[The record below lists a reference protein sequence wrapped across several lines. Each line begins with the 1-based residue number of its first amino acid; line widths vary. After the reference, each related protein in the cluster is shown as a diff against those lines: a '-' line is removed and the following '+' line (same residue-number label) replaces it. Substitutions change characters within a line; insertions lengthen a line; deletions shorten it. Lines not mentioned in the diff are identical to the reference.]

1 MTFDGLRR
9 RAASLGLAVR
19 GGFHPQPGEFDRLL
33 PEARI
38 ATMIL
43 LGFTGGEQWGCYQS
57 SAEAGDGLPHPLDRW
72 SRRVIGALAEE
83 FGGLGLYADG
93 APPQLPFQRLALRSE
108 PVHQS
113 PIGLLI
119 HPEWGLW
126 HAYRGALALPD
137 RIELPTLAPS
147 VHPCS
152 SCALKPCLTSCPVQ
166 AFRPGSFDVAAC
178 VDFVSSAAGSECRE
192 RGCRA
197 RRSCPVGTPYRY
209 PEDQAQFHM
218 RAFLRCFPARSR
230 ISR

>member
-33 PEARI
+33 PEART

-93 APPQLPFQRLALRSE
+93 APPPAAIPAPRIAQRAGAPESDRPAHPSRVGAVARLPRRACAAR
-108 PVHQS
+108 
-113 PIGLLI
+113 
-119 HPEWGLW
+119 
-126 HAYRGALALPD
+126 PD
-137 RIELPTLAPS
+137 RAADLGAVGSSLLEL
-147 VHPCS
+147 
-152 SCALKPCLTSCPVQ
+152 
-166 AFRPGSFDVAAC
+166 
-178 VDFVSSAAGSECRE
+178 
-192 RGCRA
+192 RA
-197 RRSCPVGTPYRY
+197 QTV
-209 PEDQAQFHM
+209 
-218 RAFLRCFPARSR
+218 L
-230 ISR
+230 